1 LHAGDEGE
9 PTVGGR
15 PVAIDG
21 RRLEEL
27 RDLRRP
33 MSRGRRD
40 ERPRPEVRG
49 QEEHRRGARAVEVER
64 VRRPGVEEDRP
75 LGDVRLEVDPAARAV
90 ARDVVDRRRRGGG
103 LEQRPDRGQHR
114 GLAARGLPDER
125 ADGARRDF
133 ELAGRALALDRESR
147 QGVSEDDGV
156 DEAPDELALLRNRGD
171 RGYRPLEREVVAD
184 GHLHRELAAQLVDKA
199 HTAVDAPSGQEPI
212 LAAPRLLVPAEK
224 DAALPAEDGR
234 DTDARLERHQWAEL
248 PKPLSPRSLAGSS
261 GTSLGSVKTTG
272 TTTSCAIRIP
282 GSTTNASSRSVLRST
297 TLTSPR

>member
-1 LHAGDEGE
+1 
-9 PTVGGR
+9 
-15 PVAIDG
+15 
-21 RRLEEL
+21 
-27 RDLRRP
+27 

-75 LGDVRLEVDPAARAV
+75 LGDVRFEVDPAARAV

-103 LEQRPDRGQHR
+103 LEQRPDRGQD
-114 GLAARGLPDER
+114 GGFAARGLPHER
-125 ADGARRDF
+125 A
-133 ELAGRALALDRESR
+133 
-147 QGVSEDDGV
+147 
-156 DEAPDELALLRNRGD
+156 
-171 RGYRPLEREVVAD
+171 
-184 GHLHRELAAQLVDKA
+184 AQRVDKA
-199 HTAVDAPSGQEPI
+199 LTAVDAPAGQEPI

-261 GTSLGSVKTTG
+261 GTSLGSVKNTG
-272 TTTSCAIRIP
+272 TPTSCAVRIP

-297 TLTSPR
+297 TLPSPRQPASIRPGALT